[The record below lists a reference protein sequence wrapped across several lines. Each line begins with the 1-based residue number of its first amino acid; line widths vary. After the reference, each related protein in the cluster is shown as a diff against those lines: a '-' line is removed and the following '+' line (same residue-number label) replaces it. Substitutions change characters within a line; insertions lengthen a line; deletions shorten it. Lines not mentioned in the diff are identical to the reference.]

1 MIKKF
6 FSQRKLNILY
16 SSAAILLMWLIWVAA
31 YYAAGNPLVVPSF
44 PETASSFFKYLAD
57 GEFWL
62 AVCNSF
68 LRTIAAFLVS
78 FALALIFAVL
88 SVLSRFAKVFLK
100 PFIVFVRTLPTMAV
114 MLIIFK
120 ITLGNRAVSPV
131 IVTVL
136 VLFPLTYEGLMSAFG
151 AYSEELKEMS
161 EVYNISVKDR
171 LFKIYLPLAA
181 PQVLSRTGADIS
193 LGLKVMISAEVLVS
207 TAKGLG
213 GMMQL
218 QSIAG
223 EVANLAALTLAAVVL
238 GLIIDVIF
246 SCIEK
251 YAFGWRHKEVTG
263 FGN

>member
-16 SSAAILLMWLIWVAA
+16 SSAAIFLMWLMWVAA

-44 PETASSFFKYLAD
+44 SETASSFFKYLAD

-62 AVCNSF
+62 AVLNSL
-68 LRTIAAFLVS
+68 LRTFAAFLIS
-78 FALALIFAVL
+78 FAFALVFAVL
-88 SVLSRFAKVFLK
+88 SVLSNFAKVFFK

-114 MLIIFK
+114 ILIILK

-131 IVTVL
+131 VVTVL
-136 VLFPLTYEGLMSAFG
+136 VLFPLTYEGLISAFG

-161 EVYNISVKDR
+161 KVYNISVKDR
-171 LFKIYLPLAA
+171 LFKMYLPLAA

-193 LGLKVMISAEVLVS
+193 LGLKVMISAEVLAS

-218 QSIAG
+218 QSIAA
-223 EVANLAALTLAAVVL
+223 EVADLAALTLAAVVL

-246 SCIEK
+246 SCIDK
-251 YAFGWRHKEVTG
+251 FTFGWRHKEVADV
-263 FGN
+263 GN